1 MAIAGPLAML
11 AAAPARANPDW
22 PDRPIT
28 MMHGF
33 PPGGP
38 TDLVA
43 RIVADGL
50 TRRLGQRIVI
60 ESKPGASGTTA
71 AALVARA
78 APDGYTLFAIPSGH
92 AFAAATYKTLPYRTI
107 DDFSMIS
114 MFTEYPYLL
123 ATYADHSM
131 RTVADLIALAR
142 TRSTPLLYGTPG
154 NGSGPHLAVELL
166 AKEAQVHLQHVPYRG
181 SAPAALDLVGA
192 RSRRQAPRLHDGPGG
207 GAHRIRQGRQAARAR
222 GHRRAA
228 LFRASRRPD
237 HRRGRCCRLRG
248 DGLAGF
254 ARARGSCPGDRR
266 SLERGGRRHSQGADG
281 GGAPARAR
289 QRSAAHDPRRIPRA
303 HRRRRRQVDGGR
315 GRQQFRTYL
324 TRRKSCTECRFGIRR
339 LLSSPRKR
347 GSILQSRWL
356 WVPACAGTTAASA
369 IAGIFWRPLAT
380 PRNRP

>member
-1 MAIAGPLAML
+1 VRGLTRRRVIAGPLAML
-11 AAAPARANPDW
+11 AAAPARSNPDW

-28 MMHGF
+28 MLHGF

-50 TRRLGQRIVI
+50 IRRLGQRIVI

-107 DDFSMIS
+107 DDFSMVS

-166 AKEAQVHLQHVPYRG
+166 AKEAQVRLQHVPYRG
-181 SAPAALDLVGA
+181 SAPAALDLVGK
-192 RSRRQAPRLHDGPGG
+192 RLDFMMDP
-207 GAHRIRQGRQAARAR
+207 A
-222 GHRRAA
+222 AA
-228 LFRASRRPD
+228 LIEFVRD
-237 HRRGRCCRLRG
+237 GRLRA
-248 DGLAGF
+248 LAVT
-254 ARARGSCPGDRR
+254 
-266 SLERGGRRHSQGADG
+266 GGRRFFALPDVPTIAEAGVSGYVVTGWQGLL
-281 GGAPARAR
+281 APAGLAPVIVDRLNAGVVAVLKEPTVVERLRALGNDPRPTTPDEFRAR
-289 QRSAAHDPRRIPRA
+289 IVDDVAKWTAVVDASNFERI
-303 HRRRRRQVDGGR
+303 
-315 GRQQFRTYL
+315 
-324 TRRKSCTECRFGIRR
+324 
-339 LLSSPRKR
+339 
-347 GSILQSRWL
+347 
-356 WVPACAGTTAASA
+356 
-369 IAGIFWRPLAT
+369 
-380 PRNRP
+380 